1 MNNNVSNNVKNKLV
15 TIKPLAYA
23 VAAISVTAT
32 HSAWGAEASGQPAT
46 QPQELDAVMVS
57 ASRVTESVASIPYT
71 TQIVTSEDIAE
82 QAQPGRNLGQ
92 ILGQIVP
99 GLAPG
104 DDSATS
110 AYQTLRGRKVLV
122 LIDGV
127 AQRASRD
134 ISRQLTTISPE
145 NIERVEIISGATAV
159 YGAGA
164 TGGVINIITKR
175 GIDQEARFNSK
186 LGFTMN
192 TEDTDS
198 DGFTYFGSQTVSGMA
213 GDVDYLLNINYEQRG
228 NYYDSNGDQI
238 ATDPNQ
244 VSRDNSDTLDI
255 LANVG
260 WQIDEQKSLRV
271 SVEHFKE
278 KQDTDYAADFGEP
291 SAAYLGLPSGI
302 FAAGGDYTP
311 RPQDGLSLSQQ
322 PETSRDSITFDFNHQ
337 GFFGHTLLT
346 QLSYRENEYFYYP
359 YPSSPL
365 FLDIN
370 WAGVVAAGPANMN
383 QLLAAVAAN
392 IDGATGTLFQSQVNT
407 EVLDFKLA
415 LDKQFALDS
424 STLDLTYGLDYI
436 HDNSEQRSIAY
447 SYNDW
452 IGSGQTDYNRS
463 GKTYDAG
470 PASTTETTALFLQ
483 GKLSLDEHW
492 TFKAGVRYER
502 AEVEVDD
509 TVSGIDI
516 ANAAYYQE
524 ELEDPFLQAL
534 AGAVAMTPEAFLG
547 TIVNTASNLYG
558 YENYLTYSDTANV
571 REGGKETY
579 SEALFNAG
587 VVYAFNRQQEAFLN
601 YSQGF
606 TVPDMTRLLRSVT
619 VLSDDGVQGPILEG
633 TNIDATKTDSWDLG
647 WRGRFD
653 TITAQTSLYY
663 NTSDQNVE
671 FDRETGVVL
680 IRDQDERFYGFEALL
695 DARFDSGT
703 IAGFTYAR
711 TIGETKN
718 DDGEWYALGVDRVA
732 PEKITGYV
740 GYAWTD
746 AADAR
751 LQVTH
756 LSDYKKGNQE
766 APDTTQS
773 QVVPFE
779 GYRTFDLI
787 TNFYT
792 SVGDFSA
799 AVRNLTNAEYY
810 SVYNQVRGYP
820 SGGASAYLPAQG
832 RTFTLS
838 YSVDY

>member
-1 MNNNVSNNVKNKLV
+1 MKDTSMKHTSVNLKPANL
-15 TIKPLAYA
+15 KPLACA
-23 VAAISVTAT
+23 VAAFSAAASC
-32 HSAWGAEASGQPAT
+32 SAWGAEQ
-46 QPQELDAVMVS
+46 LDTVMVS

-71 TQIVTSEDIAE
+71 TQIVSGDAIAE

-92 ILGQIVP
+92 ILGQMVP

-134 ISRQLTTISPE
+134 ISRQLTTISPQ

-175 GIDQEARFNSK
+175 GIDQDTRFNTK
-186 LGFTMN
+186 VGFTMN
-192 TEDTDS
+192 TQDTDS
-198 DGFTYFGSQTVSGMA
+198 DGLTYFGSQTVSGMV
-213 GDVDYLLNINYEQRG
+213 GDMDYLLNINYEQRG
-228 NYYDSNGDQI
+228 NFYDSEGDQI

-260 WQIDEQKSLRV
+260 WQIDEQRSLRV
-271 SVEHFKE
+271 SLEHFKE
-278 KQDTDYAADFGEP
+278 QQDTDYAADFGEP
-291 SAAYLGLPSGI
+291 SAAYLGLPAGI

-311 RPQDGLSLSQQ
+311 RPQDGLRLSQQ

-337 GFFGHTLLT
+337 DFFGHTLLT

-370 WAGVVAAGPANMN
+370 WSGVVAAGPTNMN

-415 LDKQFALDS
+415 LDKQFAFDS

-436 HDNSEQRSIAY
+436 HDESEQRSIVY

-452 IGSGQTDYNRS
+452 IGSGQTDYNRT
-463 GKTYDAG
+463 GATYDAG
-470 PASTTETTALFLQ
+470 PAATTETTALFLQ
-483 GKLSLDEHW
+483 GKLALDEHW

-502 AEVEVDD
+502 AAVDVDD

-516 ANAAYYQE
+516 ANAEYYRA
-524 ELEDPFLQAL
+524 ELQDPFLQAL
-534 AGAVAMTPEAFLG
+534 AGGVGMTPNAFLG

-558 YENYLTYSDTANV
+558 YENYLTYSDTAYE

-587 VVYAFNRQQEAFLN
+587 VVYAFNAQQEAFLN
-601 YSQGF
+601 YSEGF

-619 VLSDDGVQGPILEG
+619 VLSDGGDQGPILDG

-653 TITAQTSLYY
+653 TITAQTSLFY

-671 FDRETGVVL
+671 FDRETGVVV

-695 DARFDSGT
+695 DARFDNGT
-703 IAGFTYAR
+703 MAGFTYAR
-711 TIGETKN
+711 TVGETKS
-718 DDGEWYALGVDRVA
+718 DDGQWYALGVDRVA

-740 GYAWTD
+740 GYTWAD
-746 AADAR
+746 SADAR

-766 APDTTQS
+766 APEDLQA

-838 YSVDY
+838 YSIDY